1 MAKIIFYED
10 RDFQG
15 RSYAVTADQPD
26 MHAHLNRCNS
36 IQVESGCWMIYERPH
51 YIGHQYFLKRGE
63 YSNYQQW
70 MGFNDS
76 VKSCCIITP
85 VSSLRI
91 RVYERNDVG
100 GRMTESFCDY
110 PSLCDEFHPRDIQ
123 SCHVFEGNWIFC
135 GQPNYRARQSLLRP
149 RAYRGVTD
157 WGAGTA
163 WLVTLGRQWLTRL
176 QGQPYRWVTW
186 VIAQGALGGAVIKR
200 LQKGRAHPGGG
211 ERG

>member
-26 MHAHLNRCNS
+26 MHDHLNRCNS

-51 YIGHQYFLKRGE
+51 YIGHQYFLKKGE
-63 YSNYQQW
+63 YTNYQQW

-91 RVYERNDVG
+91 RVYETNDVG

-123 SCHVFEGNWIFC
+123 SCHVFEGNRIFC
-135 GQPNYRARQSLLRP
+135 GQPNYRAWQYLLRP
-149 RAYRGVTD
+149 REYWGVTD
-157 WGAGTA
+157 WGAVTA
-163 WLVTLGRQWLTRL
+163 IVGSFRPTA
-176 QGQPYRWVTW
+176 YVS
-186 VIAQGALGGAVIKR
+186 
-200 LQKGRAHPGGG
+200 
-211 ERG
+211 

>member
-1 MAKIIFYED
+1 MGFGSHRREIIFYED

-51 YIGHQYFLKRGE
+51 YIGHQYFLKKGE
-63 YSNYQQW
+63 YPNYQQW

-110 PSLCDEFHPRDIQ
+110 PSFCDEFHPRDIQ

-135 GQPNYRARQSLLRP
+135 AWPNYRAWQYLLRA
-149 RAYRGVTD
+149 REYWGVTD
-157 WGAGTA
+157 WGTIVGSFRPT
-163 WLVTLGRQWLTRL
+163 V
-176 QGQPYRWVTW
+176 YVSK
-186 VIAQGALGGAVIKR
+186 AVHVSM
-200 LQKGRAHPGGG
+200 L
-211 ERG
+211 

>member
-1 MAKIIFYED
+1 MGIIFYED

-163 WLVTLGRQWLTRL
+163 WLVTLAFLIDLYHVYQLHFPSW
-176 QGQPYRWVTW
+176 QPAFVM
-186 VIAQGALGGAVIKR
+186 
-200 LQKGRAHPGGG
+200 
-211 ERG
+211 

>member
-1 MAKIIFYED
+1 MYLSVSLSSSSSATLVSRIIFYED

-85 VSSLRI
+85 VSSLI

-163 WLVTLGRQWLTRL
+163 WLSCHVITSVSQLSFISNSSNSIRELGR
-176 QGQPYRWVTW
+176 
-186 VIAQGALGGAVIKR
+186 ISD
-200 LQKGRAHPGGG
+200 
-211 ERG
+211 